1 MFGAIAR
8 GSVVLHDPD
17 GKIEIMTFQK
27 STLIAFLLVS
37 VGTSLVAEKAKAESA
52 FGYNLETD
60 VIYGQGVVA
69 PDGVEL
75 ERALMLDVYTPNEV
89 TDDLN
94 RPAVIL
100 VHGGAYYRG
109 GRRAPPYREAGAVH
123 SRMEDYARL
132 LTPLGYVCFVI
143 EYRLA
148 PELPKT
154 NVPLG
159 STLLHDPDEA
169 ISPAGIA
176 RTNFVRSDMG
186 LPILS
191 EDETRALTWSAL
203 LSAAEDVEK
212 AVDYV
217 RANAAA
223 YNVDPDRIAIG
234 GHSAGAGATINA
246 TYGLR
251 AKVKASFPL
260 SPPVLGFEIAEIFQ
274 DPNLPPT
281 LLVLSQNDLEAVSES
296 IPPMI
301 VEMQKANH
309 DYELVWVPGFGHF
322 YPSGAVSLSDD
333 GTRTSVGERI
343 TDFLDQHLK

>member
-1 MFGAIAR
+1 MEFHTNR
-8 GSVVLHDPD
+8 LFV
-17 GKIEIMTFQK
+17 
-27 STLIAFLLVS
+27 FLLLS
-37 VGTSLVAEKAKAESA
+37 VGLILAAEDTRAESA

-60 VIYGQGVVA
+60 VVYGQGVIA
-69 PDGVEL
+69 PDGAEITRDL
-75 ERALMLDVYTPNEV
+75 QLDVYTPSEAMGD
-89 TDDLN
+89 TA

-148 PELPKT
+148 PELPIT
-154 NVPLG
+154 NVPLDTP
-159 STLLHDPDEA
+159 TLQNPDEA

-176 RTNFVRSDMG
+176 RTNYVRNDMG
-186 LPILS
+186 LPILT

-203 LSAAEDVEK
+203 LSAAEDVNK
-212 AVDYV
+212 AVEFV
-217 RANAAA
+217 RANAAT

-251 AKVKASFPL
+251 ANVKAAFPL
-260 SPPVLGFEIAEIFQ
+260 SPPVLGFDITKIFQ
-274 DPNLPPT
+274 GPDLPPT
-281 LLVLSQNDLEAVSES
+281 LVVLSQNDLEAVSES
-296 IPPMI
+296 IPPTV
-301 VEMQKANH
+301 VEMQKAGH

-322 YPSGAVSLSDD
+322 YPTGAVSLSDD

-343 TDFLDQHLK
+343 TDFLTEHLK